1 MPKWFWRD
9 LVWGPTEG
17 INEAKLVSEKCVRG
31 YMYSVMDQAIDW
43 RDVESHASIAEKKGF
58 VVFKEKIEDA
68 EHVQLFKGT
77 GGEKRYWGFVQKVW
91 EGRLDLNQ

>member
-1 MPKWFWRD
+1 
-9 LVWGPTEG
+9 
-17 INEAKLVSEKCVRG
+17 
-31 YMYSVMDQAIDW
+31 MYSVMDQAIDW